1 MIVNTVGVVAG
12 IGGIVVHVLALLSL
26 LLIPVG
32 IVLVIAGLIRYF
44 WPREDDPRTIL
55 QRRYAAGDISKSEY
69 EELLQDLEGH
79 S

>member
-1 MIVNTVGVVAG
+1 MNVVGVGAG
-12 IGGIVVHVLALLSL
+12 LGGILVRLLSLLSL

-32 IVLVIAGLIRYF
+32 VVLVIAGLIRYF
-44 WPREDDPRTIL
+44 WPRADDPRTIL

-69 EELLQDLEGH
+69 EELLRDLEGK

>member
-1 MIVNTVGVVAG
+1 MNVVGGGG
-12 IGGIVVHVLALLSL
+12 IGGVLVSILGLLGW

-44 WPREDDPRTIL
+44 WPREDDQRTIL

-69 EELLQDLEGH
+69 EEMLRDLERK